1 MQRYALTLL
10 RNSYQ
15 WWSPPEYF
23 SDSTTEETMS
33 KNPEANTLLFFISF
47 FNTGASIIDNF
58 QQTYITSSTT
68 VEKYSDLIVLFRIK
82 NLLQYTLVSSYA
94 IQK

>member
-1 MQRYALTLL
+1 MIPPKSMQRYALTLL

-15 WWSPPEYF
+15 WWSPPEYL

-33 KNPEANTLLFFISF
+33 KNLEANTLLFFISF

-58 QQTYITSSTT
+58 QQRYITSSTT
-68 VEKYSDLIVLFRIK
+68 VEK
-82 NLLQYTLVSSYA
+82 
-94 IQK
+94 